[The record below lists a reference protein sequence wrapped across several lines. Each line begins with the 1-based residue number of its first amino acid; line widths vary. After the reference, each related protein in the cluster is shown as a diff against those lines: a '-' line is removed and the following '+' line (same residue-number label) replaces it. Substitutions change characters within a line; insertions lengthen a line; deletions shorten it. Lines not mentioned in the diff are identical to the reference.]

1 MWPLVGNSVMMAK
14 MKAVLYIIYVV
25 FVNDTGRTTE
35 TADRWLEELTRLI
48 AGDYEGAVDEGLLVI
63 GRSSACQY
71 RFRVGK
77 SGFAIC
83 LRHIEGPEVTFTS
96 RWNIQH
102 YKFSLVFFDNQP
114 FQKSDHE
121 ANNYPFTDDSFG
133 NRN

>member
-1 MWPLVGNSVMMAK
+1 M
-14 MKAVLYIIYVV
+14 
-25 FVNDTGRTTE
+25 NDTGRTTE

-48 AGDYEGAVDEGLLVI
+48 AGDYEGAVDEGLMVI
-63 GRSSACQY
+63 GRSSALPVWY

-83 LRHIEGPEVTFTS
+83 LRHIEGPEVIIPS

-102 YKFSLVFFDNQP
+102 YEFSLVFFDNQQ